1 MRAALAADNDEEES
15 MDTDITHVLLVGGT
29 GRFGG
34 RLASALLARPGIH
47 LHVLV
52 RPGTHGDALAEHGV
66 TWVRGSLDDMR
77 SLDSAL
83 EGVDAV
89 VSAVDGAPEVRV
101 EGQLRLLD
109 SARRHGVIRFIP
121 SDYSLDYADP
131 ESGGAFMDAH
141 RQVADAVVRS
151 GVPHSFVLCGAFMET
166 ALSPRAQV
174 FDFERG
180 VVSYWGT
187 GDEPFDVT
195 SMADAAR
202 WVAEVVVDPR
212 ATGRRLEFVGDVA
225 TVNGVAALY
234 EELTGHVLRRVC
246 KGGVEDLRRQLARVR
261 PEGVTVQQPSAS
273 LALLAQLAGKG
284 RLREPANAEYP
295 RLRPVSVRAFLQS
308 RWMLPSAA
316 SAALPLASQP

>member
-1 MRAALAADNDEEES
+1 

-52 RPGTHGDALAEHGV
+52 RPGTRGEALRGLAEHGV
-66 TWVRGSLDDMR
+66 TLVGGTLDDMR

-89 VSAVDGAPEVRV
+89 VSAVSGPPEVRV

-109 SARRHGVIRFIP
+109 SARRHGVVRFIP
-121 SDYSLDYADP
+121 SDYSLDYTDADA
-131 ESGGAFMDAH
+131 GDAFMAAH
-141 RQVADAVVRS
+141 RRVADAVVKS
-151 GVPHSFVLCGAFMET
+151 GVPHTFVLCGAFMET

-174 FDFERG
+174 FDFARG

-195 SMADAAR
+195 AMADAAR
-202 WVAEVVVDPR
+202 WVAEVVVDPH
-212 ATGRRLEFVGDVA
+212 AAGQRLEFVGDVA

-234 EELTGHVLRRVC
+234 EALTGQRLRRVC
-246 KGGVEDLRRQLARVR
+246 RGSVEDLRRQLVRAR
-261 PEGVTVQQPSAS
+261 PEGAFVQASSAQLS
-273 LALLAQLAGKG
+273 VLSQLAGKG
-284 RLREPANAEYP
+284 RLREPATAEDT
-295 RLRPVSVRAFLQS
+295 RLRPMTLRDFVEA
-308 RWMLPSAA
+308 RWRMVPA
-316 SAALPLASQP
+316 SARVTSPLASQP

>member
-1 MRAALAADNDEEES
+1 

-52 RPGTHGDALAEHGV
+52 RPGTHGDALLGLAAHGV
-66 TWVRGSLDDMR
+66 TLVNGALDDMR

-89 VSAVDGAPEVRV
+89 VSAVSGPPEVFV

-121 SDYSLDYADP
+121 SDYSLDYTDADA
-131 ESGGAFMDAH
+131 GDAFMDAH
-141 RQVADAVVRS
+141 RRVADAVVKS
-151 GVPHSFVLCGAFMET
+151 GVPHTFVQCGAFMET

-195 SMADAAR
+195 AMTDAAR
-202 WVAEVVVDPR
+202 WVAEVVVNPH
-212 ATGRRLEFVGDVA
+212 AAGRRLAFVGDVA
-225 TVNGVAALY
+225 TVKGVAALY
-234 EELTGHVLRRVC
+234 ESLTGQRLRRVC
-246 KGGVEDLRRQLARVR
+246 RGRVEDLRRHLMRAR
-261 PEGVTVQQPSAS
+261 PEGVSVHASSARLS
-273 LALLAQLAGKG
+273 LLSQLAGKG

-295 RLRPVSVRAFLQS
+295 RLRPLTVRDFLQT
-308 RWMLPSAA
+308 RWVVPATA
-316 SAALPLASQP
+316 RAALPLASQP

>member
-1 MRAALAADNDEEES
+1 

-29 GRFGG
+29 GRLGG
-34 RLASALLARPGIH
+34 KLASALLARPGIH

-52 RPGTHGDALAEHGV
+52 RPGTRGEAMVGLAEHGV
-66 TWVRGSLDDMR
+66 TLVNGSLDDPR

-89 VSAVDGAPEVRV
+89 VSAVSGSPEVRV
-101 EGQLRLLD
+101 DGQLRLLD
-109 SARRHGVIRFIP
+109 SARRHGVLRFIP
-121 SDYSLDYADP
+121 SDYSLDYADADAG
-131 ESGGAFMDAH
+131 EAFMAEH
-141 RQVADAVVRS
+141 RRVADAVVRS

-212 ATGRRLEFVGDVA
+212 ATGRRLEFVGDVV
-225 TVNGVAALY
+225 TVNEVAALY
-234 EELTGHVLRRVC
+234 ETLTGQRLRCVC
-246 KGGVEDLRRQLARVR
+246 KGSVEDLRRQLVRAR
-261 PEGVTVQQPSAS
+261 PEGVPVHPPSAS
-273 LALLAQLAGKG
+273 LSLLAQLAGKG

-295 RLRPVSVRAFLQS
+295 RLRPLSVRAFLQA
-308 RWMLPSAA
+308 RLLMPSAA
-316 SAALPLASQP
+316 AATLPLASQP

>member
-1 MRAALAADNDEEES
+1 
-15 MDTDITHVLLVGGT
+15 MDADITHVLLVGGT

-52 RPGTHGDALAEHGV
+52 RPGARSDALVRLAEHGV
-66 TWVRGSLDDMR
+66 TLVGGTLDDMR

-89 VSAVDGAPEVRV
+89 VSAVSGPPEVQV

-121 SDYSLDYADP
+121 SDYSLDYTDADA
-131 ESGGAFMDAH
+131 GDAFMDAH
-141 RQVADAVVRS
+141 RRVADAVVKS
-151 GVPHSFVLCGAFMET
+151 SVPHTFVLFGAFMET
-166 ALSPRAQV
+166 ALSPQAQV

-195 SMADAAR
+195 AMTDAAR
-202 WVAEVVVDPR
+202 WVAEVVVDPH
-212 ATGRRLEFVGDVA
+212 AAGRRLEFVGDVA
-225 TVNGVAALY
+225 TVNDVAALY
-234 EELTGHVLRRVC
+234 EALTGQRLRRLC
-246 KGGVEDLRRQLARVR
+246 RGSVEDLRRQLVRAR
-261 PEGVTVQQPSAS
+261 PEGVSVQVSSAQLS
-273 LALLAQLAGKG
+273 LLSQLAGKG
-284 RLREPANAEYP
+284 RLHEPANAEYP
-295 RLRPVSVRAFLQS
+295 RLRPMTLRDFLEARWMVSTSVRA
-308 RWMLPSAA
+308 P
-316 SAALPLASQP
+316 LPLASQP

>member
-1 MRAALAADNDEEES
+1 

-29 GRFGG
+29 GRLGG
-34 RLASALLARPGIH
+34 KLASALLARPGIH

-52 RPGTHGDALAEHGV
+52 RPGTRGEAMVGLAEHGV
-66 TWVRGSLDDMR
+66 TLVNGSLDDPR

-89 VSAVDGAPEVRV
+89 VSAVSGSPEVRV
-101 EGQLRLLD
+101 DGQLRLLD
-109 SARRHGVIRFIP
+109 SARRHGVLRFIP
-121 SDYSLDYADP
+121 SDYSLDYADADAG
-131 ESGGAFMDAH
+131 EAFMAEH
-141 RQVADAVVRS
+141 RRVADAVVRS

-212 ATGRRLEFVGDVA
+212 ATGRRLEFVGDVV
-225 TVNGVAALY
+225 TVNEVAALY
-234 EELTGHVLRRVC
+234 ETLTGQRLRCVC
-246 KGGVEDLRRQLARVR
+246 KGSVEDLRRQLVRAR
-261 PEGVTVQQPSAS
+261 PEGVPVHPPSAS
-273 LALLAQLAGKG
+273 LSCSRSSRGRGGCASRPMPSTRACALCRCARSFRRGC
-284 RLREPANAEYP
+284 
-295 RLRPVSVRAFLQS
+295 
-308 RWMLPSAA
+308 
-316 SAALPLASQP
+316 

>member
-1 MRAALAADNDEEES
+1 

-34 RLASALLARPGIH
+34 KLASALLARPGVH

-52 RPGTHGDALAEHGV
+52 RPGTRSAGLAALAAHGV
-66 TWVRGSLDDMR
+66 TLVRGSLDDLR

-89 VSAVDGAPEVRV
+89 VSAVRGPAEVRV

-121 SDYSLDYADP
+121 SDFSLDYADP
-131 ESGGAFMDAH
+131 EAGAGFMAAH
-141 RQVADAVVRS
+141 RHVADAVVRS

-166 ALSPRAQV
+166 ALSPQAQV

-180 VVSYWGT
+180 VVTYWGT

-195 SMADAAR
+195 AMADAAR
-202 WVAEVVVDPR
+202 WVAEVVVDPH
-212 ATGRRLEFVGDVA
+212 AAGRRLEFVGDVV
-225 TVNGVAALY
+225 TVNEVAAVY
-234 EELTGHVLRRVC
+234 EALSGLPLRRVC
-246 KGGVEDLRRQLARVR
+246 RGTVEDLRRQLSRARPAGTPVH
-261 PEGVTVQQPSAS
+261 TSSAQLS
-273 LALLAQLAGKG
+273 LLAQLAGKG
-284 RLREPANAEYP
+284 RLHDPSNADYP
-295 RLRPVSVRAFLQS
+295 RLRPRSVRAFLQS
-308 RWMLPSAA
+308 YLMSPAPAQSEA
-316 SAALPLASQP
+316 PLMTQP